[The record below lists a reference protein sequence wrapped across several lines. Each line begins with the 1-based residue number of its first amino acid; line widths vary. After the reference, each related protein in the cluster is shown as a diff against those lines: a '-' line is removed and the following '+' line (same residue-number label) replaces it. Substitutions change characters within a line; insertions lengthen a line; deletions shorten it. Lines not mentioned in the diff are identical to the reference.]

1 MKVDEKTRGFVTVA
15 GEKYPAH
22 FVQLLPAIDT
32 ETQRAKVL
40 FMMMKYPKNI
50 LINAFTEME
59 ISLSPYMEAVMVKK
73 SALTLFQG
81 EWVVFVEKHH
91 EKKEAHGHENHDKV
105 HEGEKEHTTHNNHKE
120 EEHGHGGH
128 DEHEE
133 ILYAPQVVEIIA
145 YNGDDVAIKGL
156 KEGDEYVS
164 DGVYFVKSMILK
176 SSLGEHG
183 H

>member
-1 MKVDEKTRGFVTVA
+1 
-15 GEKYPAH
+15 
-22 FVQLLPAIDT
+22 
-32 ETQRAKVL
+32 
-40 FMMMKYPKNI
+40 MMMKYPKTI

-59 ISLSPYMEAVMVKK
+59 ISLSPYTEAVMVKK

-91 EKKEAHGHENHDKV
+91 EDEAHRHENHDKV
-105 HEGEKEHTTHNNHKE
+105 HEGEKKHTAHNDHKE
-120 EEHGHGGH
+120 EGHGHGRH
-128 DEHEE
+128 EEHEE
-133 ILYAPQVVEIIA
+133 IPYAPQVVEIIA